1 MCFLIETVPVRMM
14 CIPMV
19 VAEAWHIVVTPL
31 GGGNTRGPTRGGG
44 VWERQQRYNAY
55 NGVGICGQGRV
66 VGLKYRSA

>member
-31 GGGNTRGPTRGGG
+31 GGGNTRGPRYKGGG
-44 VWERQQRYNAY
+44 
-55 NGVGICGQGRV
+55 GGLV
-66 VGLKYRSA
+66 VKSA

>member
-31 GGGNTRGPTRGGG
+31 GGGNTRGPRYKGGGGLHRGGRG
-44 VWERQQRYNAY
+44 FTSASAWLHKGGGGASR
-55 NGVGICGQGRV
+55 GQ
-66 VGLKYRSA
+66 S

>member
-31 GGGNTRGPTRGGG
+31 GGGNTRGPRYKGGGGG
-44 VWERQQRYNAY
+44 VMRSQNVVPCRAM
-55 NGVGICGQGRV
+55 GGI
-66 VGLKYRSA
+66 